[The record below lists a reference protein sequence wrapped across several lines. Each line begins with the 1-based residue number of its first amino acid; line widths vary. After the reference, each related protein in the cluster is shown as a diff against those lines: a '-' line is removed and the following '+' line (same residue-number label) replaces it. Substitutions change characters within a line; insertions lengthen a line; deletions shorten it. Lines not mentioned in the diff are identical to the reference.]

1 MIFFFYKHAHQL
13 MAAYFEVDIDQDVYT
28 EQNERYVIARLHWS
42 SEEKPR
48 SVSGSG
54 SLVSLGKKV

>member
-1 MIFFFYKHAHQL
+1 

-42 SEEKPR
+42 SGRKAPECVGIGKSRLVGKE
-48 SVSGSG
+48 SVN
-54 SLVSLGKKV
+54 